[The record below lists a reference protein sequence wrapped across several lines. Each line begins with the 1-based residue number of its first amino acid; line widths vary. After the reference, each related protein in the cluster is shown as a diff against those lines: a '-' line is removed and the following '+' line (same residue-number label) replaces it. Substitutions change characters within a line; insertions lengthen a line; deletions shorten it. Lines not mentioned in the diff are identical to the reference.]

1 MKYIVCSFVKSK
13 DIILGSNF
21 NILEKHARKTKA
33 ICDMPHL
40 GKKANELYI
49 NNKCSHAK
57 NEVISLN
64 EATFQ
69 LQNK

>member
-1 MKYIVCSFVKSK
+1 VKSK
-13 DIILGSNF
+13 DIILGLKY
-21 NILEKHARKTKA
+21 NILENHARETKA
-33 ICDMPHL
+33 IHDIPHL

-49 NNKCSHAK
+49 NNKCNHAK
-57 NEVISLN
+57 NDVISFT

>member
-1 MKYIVCSFVKSK
+1 VKSK
-13 DIILGSNF
+13 DIILGLKL
-21 NILEKHARKTKA
+21 NILENHARKKKA

-57 NEVISLN
+57 NDVISFTKT
-64 EATFQ
+64 TFQ